1 MAPLLGIAAVALVAW
16 LNPGEAPTDRVVLLP
31 DEGGKVGK
39 LLVKSAAGE
48 QALATAYAGARIGE
62 AGRIETRVEDAA
74 EVGQRYGAVLA
85 ARPLKPVSFT
95 VYFVS
100 GGQELTPE
108 SAAAIAD
115 LKSELARRPVP
126 EITVI
131 GHTDRVGTLEANDGL
146 SIKRAETVRTILLGQ
161 GMLAASIEAT
171 GRGEREP
178 LVATDDEV
186 AEARNRRVEIG
197 VR

>member
-1 MAPLLGIAAVALVAW
+1 MTPLLGIAAIVLVAW
-16 LNPGEAPTDRVVLLP
+16 VNAGDAPTDRVVLLP
-31 DEGGKVGK
+31 DEAGQVGRV
-39 LLVKSAAGE
+39 LVKSATGE
-48 QALATAYAGARIGE
+48 QALDTAYAGARIGE
-62 AGRIETRVEDAA
+62 SGRIETRIEDAT
-74 EVGQRYGAVLA
+74 EVGQRYGAVLS
-85 ARPLKPVSFT
+85 ARPQKPVSFT

-108 SAAAIAD
+108 SAAAIAE
-115 LKSELARRPVP
+115 LKSELARRPAP
-126 EITVI
+126 ELTVI

-146 SIKRAETVRTILLGQ
+146 SIKRAQAVRTILIGQ
-161 GMLAASIEAT
+161 GVPATSIEAT